1 MNQRQFWNFRFVW
14 NGPTVQNQP
23 DYRELHII
31 CDFIDLSLKQEFR
44 LFSKMNIFH
53 KKETELTS
61 FRNISKSNW
70 NTSKLNLIIAAHCH
84 ADH

>member
-1 MNQRQFWNFRFVW
+1 MDFSNFWSIW
-14 NGPTVQNQP
+14 NDGPEVQNQP

-31 CDFIDLSLKQEFR
+31 RDFIDLSLKQEFR
-44 LFSKMNIFH
+44 LFSKMNFS
-53 KKETELTS
+53 KKKTELTS

-70 NTSKLNLIIAAHCH
+70 NTSKLNLIIAAHYH